1 MMLKNKD
8 DKTYEGEVAI
18 SGVYADL
25 DDRVL
30 TDLWCSNA
38 FDANDI
44 LTVHAKADPLGRVWT
59 LKYDDLS
66 ATRYRDLPG
75 KVSNLVFYG
84 SDVAHGIYTFMQGH
98 GEDPLLKVMADGVIW
113 EPGDV
118 FTIHYDPERKLQPW
132 WTLETADNLL
142 FKKPAPYPEK
152 L

>member
-8 DKTYEGEVAI
+8 DKTYEGEAAI
-18 SGVYADL
+18 TNVYNDL
-25 DDRVL
+25 GDEVL
-30 TDLWCSNA
+30 RDLWCTNT

-44 LTVHAKADPLGRVWT
+44 LTIHSPTDPLGRVWT

-66 ATRYRDLPG
+66 VTRFCALPRQLTD
-75 KVSNLVFYG
+75 LVFYG

-118 FTIHYDPERKLQPW
+118 FTIHYDSERKLQPW

-152 L
+152 P